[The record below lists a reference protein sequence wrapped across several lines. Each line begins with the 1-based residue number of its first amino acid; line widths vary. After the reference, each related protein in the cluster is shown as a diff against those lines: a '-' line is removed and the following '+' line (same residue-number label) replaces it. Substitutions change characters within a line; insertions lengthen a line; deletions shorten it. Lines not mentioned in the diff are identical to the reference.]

1 MAQDDQLNANLER
14 ILGNLR
20 EQLDGSLQTAAEEI
34 ARVVSVERER
44 AVLEATAGLKRHAD
58 EQATELREA
67 AKRQADE
74 VRATAELQ
82 ITALRNMLD
91 DARLDAQHQVDT
103 SRRSLESEA
112 AAARTAAASEVEE
125 ARRVSQAR
133 IEELERQADD
143 RVHALE
149 RELAALR
156 SELALARSEA
166 EAARGTH
173 SDGAPTVVNDLAVV
187 LRSLDEARSLS
198 VVLEQL
204 AAAATRSTERS
215 ALFLVKGDRLQ
226 PWRVAGFDRNP
237 PDVSMA
243 DAGLIGAAVQ
253 DRHVV
258 TRRQSDGPPLPAFAA
273 AGHDRHGA
281 AFPVTV
287 AGVPVAVLYA
297 DVSPGPGAS
306 SAWPASLEV
315 VTRHAAR
322 VLETIA
328 VRQATGILTAAPM
341 ARRSHTQPDPLHPES
356 TW

>member
-20 EQLDGSLQTAAEEI
+20 EQLDGSLRTAAEEI
-34 ARVVSVERER
+34 VRAVSVERDR
-44 AVLEATAGLKRHAD
+44 AVLEATAGLKRHA
-58 EQATELREA
+58 EEEAAELREA
-67 AKRQADE
+67 ARRQADE

-91 DARLDAQHQVDT
+91 DARLDAQHQIDT
-103 SRRSLESEA
+103 SRRSLEGEA
-112 AAARTAAASEVEE
+112 AAARAAAASEVEE
-125 ARRVSQAR
+125 ARRVAQAR
-133 IEELERQADD
+133 IEELERQTDD
-143 RVHALE
+143 RVHAVE
-149 RELAALR
+149 RDLAAAR
-156 SELALARSEA
+156 AELALVRSEA
-166 EAARGTH
+166 EAARSTH
-173 SDGAPTVVNDLAVV
+173 SNGAPSVVNDLASV

-198 VVLEQL
+198 GVLEQL
-204 AAAATRSTERS
+204 AAAATRSTERC
-215 ALFLVKGDRLQ
+215 ALFLVKDDRLQ
-226 PWRVAGFDRNP
+226 PWRAAGFDSNP
-237 PDVSMA
+237 SDVSMA
-243 DAGLIGAAVQ
+243 DAGLMGAAIQ
-253 DRHVV
+253 DRRVV

-281 AFPVTV
+281 AFPMTV

-328 VRQATGILTAAPM
+328 VQQATGVLTAAPL
-341 ARRSHTQPDPLHPES
+341 AGSSHAQPDPLPPES